1 VPAHC
6 HGSANTFATYTVVY
20 EGVPGFIVD
29 VVDTSLRGALDR
41 QGLSASEAPAAADI
55 VVASTLEIID
65 HNPPKDLVGRNSTKP
80 SRSDY
85 PMGQPLRD
93 PFDQGLD
100 ANQLNRFVTHLMI
113 DVIDQRTDTLIW
125 KGSIDR
131 SHAIMGGETFHD
143 ARAVLQISQAFDEM
157 FVGLTTPCE

>member
-1 VPAHC
+1 MPAHC
-6 HGSANTFATYTVVY
+6 HGSATTFQTYTLVY
-20 EGVPGFIVD
+20 QDVPGFIVD

-41 QGLSASEAPAAADI
+41 QGLSASDTAQAADVI
-55 VVASTLEIID
+55 VASTLEIID
-65 HNPPKDLVGRNSTKP
+65 HNPPKDLVGRNPTKP

-93 PFDQGLD
+93 PFGESFD
-100 ANQLNRFVTHLMI
+100 ANQLNRFVTHLTI